1 MEVNIN
7 LPQQHASRRQT
18 TQPTIVL
25 SNPREISLR
34 ESCPTKEAFVAN
46 FKFVKAAA
54 NFTNDL
60 RDAYMGQWPTLKRI
74 SQICGRGAG
83 QLWIRAMFMQIFVAS
98 GAQDPAMVKSVEM
111 AADAFCADVY
121 SVWPISTL
129 VVFFQRFM
137 AGRYTSATDMRVN
150 KHDAVGAAFY
160 KQFLPERLNEIEAF
174 VEADKKA
181 EEERNKTVIPDGYTS
196 REWFNENV
204 RRALNGDME
213 AVQNLT
219 APNSTIEETL
229 QWLETKRNVQGDD
242 YAPAEIQQQ

>member
-1 MEVNIN
+1 MNN
-7 LPQQHASRRQT
+7 Q
-18 TQPTIVL
+18 
-25 SNPREISLR
+25 REISLKANY
-34 ESCPTKEAFVAN
+34 PTKEAFVAN
-46 FKFVKAAA
+46 FNFVKAVAS
-54 NFTNDL
+54 FTNNL
-60 RDAYMGQWPTLKRI
+60 RDAYMGQWPTLKRV

-83 QLWIRAMFMQIFVAS
+83 QLWTRSMFMRIFVAS

-121 SVWPISTL
+121 ETFTISTL

-160 KQFLPERLNEIEAF
+160 KQFLPERLAEIEAF

-213 AVQNLT
+213 AIQNLT
-219 APNSTIEETL
+219 APNSTIEETRK
-229 QWLETKRNVQGDD
+229 WLETKRNVQGDD

>member
-1 MEVNIN
+1 M
-7 LPQQHASRRQT
+7 
-18 TQPTIVL
+18 QPTTVL

-46 FKFVKAAA
+46 FNFVKAVAS
-54 NFTNDL
+54 FTNDL

-83 QLWIRAMFMQIFVAS
+83 QLWMRSMFMRIFVAS

-121 SVWPISTL
+121 DTFTISTL

-213 AVQNLT
+213 AMQNLT
-219 APNSTIEETL
+219 APNSTIEETRK
-229 QWLETKRNVQGDD
+229 WLETKRDVQGED

>member
-1 MEVNIN
+1 
-7 LPQQHASRRQT
+7 
-18 TQPTIVL
+18 
-25 SNPREISLR
+25 
-34 ESCPTKEAFVAN
+34 
-46 FKFVKAAA
+46 
-54 NFTNDL
+54 
-60 RDAYMGQWPTLKRI
+60 
-74 SQICGRGAG
+74 
-83 QLWIRAMFMQIFVAS
+83 MFMRIFVAS

-121 SVWPISTL
+121 DTFTISTL

-137 AGRYTSATDMRVN
+137 AGRHTSATDMRVN

-160 KQFLPERLNEIEAF
+160 KQFLPERLAEIEAF

-204 RRALNGDME
+204 RRALDGDME
-213 AVQNLT
+213 AIQNLT
-219 APNSTIEETL
+219 APNSTTEETRK
-229 QWLETKRNVQGDD
+229 WLETKRNMQGDD